1 MKTVFH
7 KADTRGVANHGW
19 LKSFHTFSFADYHNP
34 ERVNFGVLRVINEDR
49 VQGSKGFGTH
59 PHRDME
65 IISIPLSGSLEH
77 KDSMGNGSVIK
88 RGEVQVMSAGTGVTH
103 SEFNA
108 SDNEIVHFLQIWV
121 FSREKGVK
129 PRYQQEPI
137 AQFLKENEF
146 QQILSPNQDD
156 QGVWIHQ
163 DAWFSWAEFSE
174 DTKSS
179 YTIKRK
185 DNGAYFFVIS
195 GSVEI
200 AGQKLNPSDGF
211 GVWETDEVS
220 VNASKDAVVLVI
232 DVPMELP
239 EYLFK
244 R

>member
-1 MKTVFH
+1 MKMVFH
-7 KADTRGVANHGW
+7 KADTRGAANHGW

-49 VQGSKGFGTH
+49 VQGGEGFGTH

-65 IISIPLSGSLEH
+65 IISIPLSGALKH

-108 SDNEIVHFLQIWV
+108 SDSEIVHFLQIWV
-121 FSREKGVK
+121 FSREKKVK

-163 DAWFSWAEFSE
+163 DAWFSWAEFSK

-179 YTIKRK
+179 YTIKK
-185 DNGAYFFVIS
+185 KNNGAYFFVIS
-195 GSVEI
+195 GSVEV
-200 AGQKLNPSDGF
+200 AGQKLNPSDGL
-211 GVWETDEVS
+211 GVWEADEVP
-220 VNASKDAVVLVI
+220 VNASKDAIVLVM